1 MNPLQ
6 NIGAGPL
13 MGLPTSPQTKQRSK
27 EFGDVYQD
35 IESNLVAPAK
45 SLAEPFDA
53 SSTESSDLLGPV
65 GQYLNEVNRLQ
76 VDASNQQDILASG
89 GDIDLHQVMISAE
102 KAGISLQTTL
112 AIRGKVME
120 AYQEIMRMQV

>member
-27 EFGDVYQD
+27 EFGEVYQD
-35 IESNLVAPAK
+35 VESQLVAPST
-45 SLAEPFDA
+45 SLAEPFEA
-53 SSTESSDLLGPV
+53 PTTESADLLGPV

-76 VDASNQQDILASG
+76 IDAKDQQEFLASG

-102 KAGISLQTTL
+102 KAGIALQTTL